1 MAVGQFF
8 CGTAEALLAM
18 EAVLRPEKGGQKSLR
33 CGMPSGQKLNGK
45 SRELGASVQI
55 RRRKR
60 QILNINSQIADTFR
74 ARPIEYRANAI
85 VESERLGWQRPLVC

>member
-8 CGTAEALLAM
+8 CGTAEALLAV
-18 EAVLRPEKGGQKSLR
+18 EAVPSPEKGGQKSQR
-33 CGMPSGQKLNGK
+33 CGMPRGQKLNGK

-60 QILNINSQIADTFR
+60 QIPNINSQIADRLR
-74 ARPIEYRANAI
+74 ARPIEYRADAI
-85 VESERLGWQRPLVC
+85 VESERLGGQRPLVC